1 VIQTLS
7 RGNQQKVGLVLAL
20 AAKPGVVILDE
31 PTSGLDPL
39 VQEEVLRIVR
49 EVAADGRTV
58 FFSSHVLH
66 EVEDI
71 CDHAAVLRA
80 GELVGVYDLAAERR
94 LAARQVTAVFAQEPP
109 SNAFNA
115 LPAGIRLLTRE
126 GRRVTFALA
135 GEVDPLLKLLATQH
149 VTEIEAHAPT
159 LEDFFFALYREA
171 EPSASSQH
179 AQAGT

>member
-1 VIQTLS
+1 
-7 RGNQQKVGLVLAL
+7 VL
-20 AAKPGVVILDE
+20 KGD
-31 PTSGLDPL
+31 
-39 VQEEVLRIVR
+39 
-49 EVAADGRTV
+49 
-58 FFSSHVLH
+58 
-66 EVEDI
+66 
-71 CDHAAVLRA
+71 
-80 GELVGVYDLAAERR
+80 
-94 LAARQVTAVFAQEPP
+94 
-109 SNAFNA
+109 
-115 LPAGIRLLTRE
+115 